1 MKRAYRQIMS
11 SRNEHLRK
19 KAHGLIRRA
28 KAYLYWEQYSPVFA
42 LAALFIALFLM
53 GSFAGLWQWIGDP
66 WRLIVLIAAL
76 ALLVRAFWRARHYRR
91 PTESIA
97 MRRVEE
103 DSEILHRPLDT
114 LFDKP
119 ALSEAGWSEHY
130 RKAED
135 NVDRLGNARLRP
147 ALGKVDKYYLR
158 FIAPVMLVL
167 ALMVGTG
174 DSLERLR
181 HSLTPG
187 WIHGAWGDDVTFE
200 AWIDPPEYTGRP
212 PLYYKNAES
221 LEVPEGSE
229 LVARIIGT
237 KSPTRLKVSS
247 RNGTRHLALTRIGPE
262 SFEVRTIVEK
272 DSEASWRIG
281 QTRKF
286 WEVRTIPDMAPE
298 LKFVRE
304 PEADKRDRL
313 TFAYSIN
320 DDYGVEKLTLRMT
333 LLQDDENAPVQTRD
347 VNVSLG
353 SPIRKTDEKSSAL
366 NLTKHEWAGKKVSAV
381 LIGEDGIGQTGETEI
396 TYFTVPD
403 KIFIE
408 PIAKAII
415 ENRSLIMSGAQ
426 EYEAAPKLTR
436 TQWRSR
442 PWFDTREPEFRLDR
456 APESVQM
463 ASVLIDAITDKPQGL
478 YDDPAVYMGL
488 RNVSSRLHYARK
500 QSELEGLDEELWHIA
515 IRAEFGVL
523 GSALQEMQEAE
534 AALRDGM
541 ARRAPQREMDALFER
556 YNEAVDRYRE
566 ELMRQAIVD
575 TTQQDGGPGEG
586 PSFNVDQIQELLDAI
601 EEANRVGDTEGAR
614 RALAQLAELLE
625 NMEIQLSPGGGGG
638 SGGPP
643 MPGDLTEEQREALED
658 LADILGEQ
666 RELRDQTR
674 EAERAENGEEQSGQ
688 EDGEEQS
695 GGQEEAGQGQP
706 GEGDQQARSGQR
718 DRGPLS
724 GEELA
729 EIQGRLSE
737 LLEDSDRFLP
747 DPDGDPDGD
756 EVGGTEEGEDGEG
769 SGIDPEISLED
780 ARRAMR
786 QAEEALERGD
796 FGLAEDQQA
805 EAIQALRDVG
815 RALAEEANRER
826 GGEPGDEEAEN
837 GDGDPL
843 GRNNDGGELED
854 NAADLESRDPAARS
868 RELQEEIRRRA
879 SEQERRKEER
889 EYLERLLKRF

>member
-1 MKRAYRQIMS
+1 MS
-11 SRNEHLRK
+11 SRNEYLQK
-19 KAHGLIRRA
+19 KAHRLIRRA
-28 KAYLYWEQYSPVFA
+28 KAYLYWETYSPVFA
-42 LAALFIALFLM
+42 LAALFLALFLI
-53 GSFAGLWQWIGDP
+53 GSFSGLWQWIGDP
-66 WRLIVLIAAL
+66 WRLIVLVAAL
-76 ALLVRAFWRARHYRR
+76 ILLARALWRARRFRR
-91 PTESIA
+91 PTDSQS

-103 DSEILHRPLDT
+103 DSEVLHRPLDT
-114 LFDKP
+114 LFDRP
-119 ALSEAGWSEHY
+119 ALSEDGWSEHY

-135 NVDRLGNARLRP
+135 KVDRLGNARLRP
-147 ALGKVDKYYLR
+147 ALGQIDKYYLR
-158 FIAPVMLVL
+158 FIAPIVL
-167 ALMVGTG
+167 ILSVMVGVG
-174 DSLERLR
+174 DSFERLR

-187 WIHGAWGDDVTFE
+187 WLHGAWGDDITFE

-237 KSPTRLKVSS
+237 KSPTRLKISS

-262 SFEVRTIVEK
+262 SFEVRTVV
-272 DSEASWRIG
+272 DAPSQASWRIG

-286 WEVRTIPDMAPE
+286 WDVQTIPDMEPE
-298 LKFVRE
+298 IQFVRE

-313 TFAYSIN
+313 TFAYSIK
-320 DDYGVEKLTLRMT
+320 DDYGVETMTLRMT
-333 LLQDDENAPVQTRD
+333 LLQDDETAPVKTRD
-347 VNVSLG
+347 INVPLG
-353 SPIRKTDEKSSAL
+353 GPIRSTDEKSAAL

-381 LIGEDGIGQTGETEI
+381 LIGTDGVGQTGQSDI

-415 ENRSLIMSGAQ
+415 ENRSLVMEGAA
-426 EYEAAPKLTR
+426 EYKALPRLTR
-436 TQWRSR
+436 SDWRNR
-442 PWFDTREPEFRLDR
+442 PWFDTREPEFRLER
-456 APESVQM
+456 APESIQL
-463 ASVLIDAITDKPQGL
+463 ASTLIDAITDVPAGL
-478 YDDPAVYMGL
+478 YEDPAVYMGL

-500 QSELEGLDEELWHIA
+500 QSELDGLEDELWHIA
-515 IRAEFGVL
+515 IRAEFGIL

-541 ARRAPQREMDALFER
+541 ARRAPQREMDALFDR

-566 ELMRQAIVD
+566 ELMREALENYEEA
-575 TTQQDGGPGEG
+575 QQEGPDSGGGPN
-586 PSFNVDQIQELLDAI
+586 FNMDEIQALLDAI
-601 EEANRVGDTEGAR
+601 EEANRIGDTEGAR
-614 RALAQLAELLE
+614 KALAQLAELLE
-625 NMEIQLSPGGGGG
+625 NLQIQLQPGGGGG
-638 SGGPP
+638 SGAPL
-643 MPGDLTEEQREALED
+643 PGDLTEEQREALED

-674 EAERAENGEEQSGQ
+674 EADRAQEEGNEGGQ
-688 EDGEEQS
+688 EDGQEQS
-695 GGQEEAGQGQP
+695 GGQEEAGQGNP
-706 GEGDQQARSGQR
+706 GGDQQARPGQR

-729 EIQGRLSE
+729 EIQGRLSQ

-747 DPDGDPDGD
+747 DPDGEREGGGD
-756 EVGGTEEGEDGEG
+756 EESEDGEG
-769 SGIDPEISLED
+769 AGIDPEISLED

-796 FGLAEDQQA
+796 FGLAEDEQA
-805 EAIQALRDVG
+805 EAIRALRDVG
-815 RALAEEANRER
+815 RALAEEANRGREGS
-826 GGEPGDEEAEN
+826 GGDGEETAE

-843 GRNNDGGELED
+843 GRENDGGELD
-854 NAADLESRDPAARS
+854 DSQADLENRDPAARS